1 MNTKAMLTMTGLA
14 VLFGCAASQSG
25 PSSDASNARGIR
37 TLVQANDG
45 TWVDEGVQK
54 YDQRTLDLLAHTKFT
69 AAKIDDAGR
78 LAAYAP
84 VGYAPGVTPPPEGT
98 DLEYEVLDN
107 AGYVI
112 EWKAA
117 E

>member
-25 PSSDASNARGIR
+25 PSSDTSNARGIR

-45 TWVDEGVQK
+45 TWVDEGVQR

-69 AAKIDDAGR
+69 AAQIDGSGR
-78 LAAYAP
+78 LVAYAP
-84 VGYAPGVTPPPEGT
+84 VGYAPGVTPPAEGT
-98 DLEYEVLDN
+98 ELEYEVLDRN
-107 AGYVI
+107 GYVV